1 MLTSLQGS
9 DMLGGKGTFSGESGG
24 SIKSFGNI
32 FTGKY
37 IYVPYSE
44 NNTVEFDAFEV
55 SSRDEQVPSK
65 VTAKSGGATYSNFD
79 TDNSVMYNY
88 IPDAAEDVPA
98 VVCGWYGAGRM
109 NHGDLQYAFNSSED
123 SNYGVI
129 NALKSLIQNYTSPV
143 KKVYG
148 INGTSSETGGG
159 EEGGGSGE
167 EQPGGTTIS
176 ADVECTF
183 TGNTPSSSLFTIS
196 GNYSNSKGTATVN
209 GKTYNICLKM
219 ETATSIKFSLEKP
232 MTLTLVFGLAEKGKK
247 VKVDG
252 TTYTTDDNARVTV
265 QLAAGDH
272 EIKKGDSINLFYIGL
287 SE

>member
-1 MLTSLQGS
+1 
-9 DMLGGKGTFSGESGG
+9 MLGGKGTFSGESGG

-37 IYVPYSE
+37 IYAPYSE
-44 NNTVEFDAFEV
+44 KNTVEFDAFEV
-55 SSRDEQVPSK
+55 SSRDEQVPGK

-167 EQPGGTTIS
+167 EQPEGTTIS

-183 TGNTPSSSLFTIS
+183 SANGPSNNAFICSKTDGSNPSYSKDKGPVIVNDVEYNYCLKVESKTQVSFTIDKEMTIKIVIGPKS
-196 GNYSNSKGTATVN
+196 ATDIKIDGN
-209 GKTYNICLKM
+209 
-219 ETATSIKFSLEKP
+219 
-232 MTLTLVFGLAEKGKK
+232 
-247 VKVDG
+247 
-252 TTYTTDDNARVTV
+252 
-265 QLAAGDH
+265 
-272 EIKKGDSINLFYIGL
+272 SINATDNVITKELSAGSHIITRGSGEGHIFYIAL